1 MPERCWCWASRC
13 HGWIAMGWPACGA
26 PALPTSARSRGWS
39 GSSAPRR
46 TSPSRWACA
55 GSQARPPSTV
65 PANRCRGWGWARAA
79 ASAPPGSRPADGR
92 GWGGAGGLAPRSA
105 QRPARLSA
113 AERQRLATARALATG
128 ADLLLVDE
136 PTSRLDQANAESVAA
151 LLAEAAAGRSLAV
164 VCATHDPL
172 LIESAGVEMRLDEEQ
187 SAAEASVSGAG
198 AVAD

>member
-1 MPERCWCWASRC
+1 M
-13 HGWIAMGWPACGA
+13 
-26 PALPTSARSRGWS
+26 
-39 GSSAPRR
+39 
-46 TSPSRWACA
+46 
-55 GSQARPPSTV
+55 
-65 PANRCRGWGWARAA
+65 
-79 ASAPPGSRPADGR
+79 
-92 GWGGAGGLAPRSA
+92 
-105 QRPARLSA
+105 
-113 AERQRLATARALATG
+113 
-128 ADLLLVDE
+128 VDE